1 MREENLYSQALVRQ
15 QIEKYGD
22 VKEKDYSVIGKKKIQ
37 VFYRHVKTKSNLVNK
52 KYC

>member
-22 VKEKDYSVIGKKKIQ
+22 VTLLTSGSQSQIQ
-37 VFYRHVKTKSNLVNK
+37 LGFPVAFDFKGIS
-52 KYC
+52 